1 MTNFTDNLNK
11 QLLTELTPTES
22 ADINGGGNFETFVN
36 FDDKFNTRDFNVS
49 SGGTVRLASF
59 TESASTNLNFNAV
72 LLDSDNQE
80 MVKSVDVGNGNA
92 FWKDLKKGN
101 YKIQLRD
108 KKDGIDVSGLLKVEY
123 T

>member
-1 MTNFTDNLNK
+1 MNTLTNLNQK
-11 QLLTELTPTES
+11 LFTELAPTES
-22 ADINGGGNFETFVN
+22 ANLRGGGNFETYVR
-36 FDDKFNTRDFNVS
+36 FDDEFNTRDFNVS

-59 TESASTNLNFNAV
+59 TESSSSNLSFNAV

-80 MVKSVDVGNGNA
+80 VVKSVDVGNGNA
-92 FWKDLKKGN
+92 FWKDLAKGN

-108 KKDGIDVSGLLKVEY
+108 KKDGVDVSGLVRVEY

>member
-1 MTNFTDNLNK
+1 MNNLTNL
-11 QLLTELTPTES
+11 QRGS
-22 ADINGGGNFETFVN
+22 NFQTYAQ
-36 FDDKFNTRDFNVS
+36 FDDAFNTRDFNVS

-59 TESASTNLNFNAV
+59 TESASSNLNFNAV
-72 LLDSDNQE
+72 LLDSNNQE
-80 MVKSVDVGNGNA
+80 AVKSVDVGNGNA

>member
-1 MTNFTDNLNK
+1 MNTLTNLN
-11 QLLTELTPTES
+11 QELFTELAPTES
-22 ADINGGGNFETFVN
+22 ANLQRGGNFETYVN
-36 FDDKFNTRDFNVS
+36 FDDTFNTRDFNVS

-80 MVKSVDVGNGNA
+80 ALKSVDVGNGNA

-108 KKDGIDVSGLLKVEY
+108 KKDGIDVSGLLKLEY